1 MIFHLLL
8 VLLVGTPVILEGQAP
23 APFGLLPTQVSPD
36 SVRVEILKIGM
47 TSTMDSVHATAGHP
61 IETGWKATVQGTVSD
76 REYQVFV
83 LVHPLLGD
91 SWMVQSFTSRPS
103 KTGTWRTTCLFGMER
118 KGKDEDYELIAV
130 GSLERSKYRPGQ
142 RIPANQFPPT
152 DMPQTDTI
160 LIRRIRSPNP

>member
-83 LVHPLLGD
+83 LVHPLLGGFVD
-91 SWMVQSFTSRPS
+91 GSELYIQAQQDGNLANHLSFWN
-103 KTGTWRTTCLFGMER
+103 GTER
-118 KGKDEDYELIAV
+118 QG
-130 GSLERSKYRPGQ
+130 
-142 RIPANQFPPT
+142 
-152 DMPQTDTI
+152 
-160 LIRRIRSPNP
+160 